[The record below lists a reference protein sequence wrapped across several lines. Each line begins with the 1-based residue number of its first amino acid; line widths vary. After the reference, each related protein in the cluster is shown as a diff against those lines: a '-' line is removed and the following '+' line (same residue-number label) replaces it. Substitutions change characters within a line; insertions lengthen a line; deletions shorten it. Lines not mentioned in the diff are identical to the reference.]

1 MKKKF
6 NFKAILAVLLLLTS
20 FILISCQSNTNHESN
35 FNNNADPNNIERT
48 NYNVSEKDY
57 FDVDGNLLVP
67 FDIAYSNA
75 FNNGAAAYDEKTVLL
90 KVEGHELVL
99 SKELKEAGIESL
111 ELSTKHDKT
120 SWFTATIKEGL
131 DVKNVMPKVRKLDNI
146 LIADY
151 NYIYETANN
160 GDYEEVITEVI
171 NNPKFSEQVSLD
183 NYGIYDAWKWLAEN
197 DYSQGGDSSIVVAVI
212 DTGVD
217 YNHVDLKNN
226 IWVNTQE
233 IPGNGIDDDGNG
245 YIDDIHGIDTT
256 DNSRYKINGAY
267 RAGDPMDDHGHGTH
281 VAGIIAASNN
291 QEGIVGIAHNVKIMV
306 VKAGM
311 ASGYFTQNAIAE
323 AILYAHDNGADV
335 INMSFGGSAVSIQT
349 QDALM
354 TAYTRTILVA
364 SAGNDGVP
372 NEPIAGW
379 FGAVIPNYP
388 AALPYV
394 VGVMSVD
401 NNGFQ
406 SSFSNWDSFAF
417 NSIEYEMY
425 APGEQIIST
434 LPNDRYAAWSGTS
447 MSAPFVSAVAALLR
461 GVYSD
466 RDIYTNKFIMGQ
478 LNATS
483 DVNAVDPYIPNY
495 HPPHNVPM
503 IIDAYK
509 ALTVLP
515 KPEVN
520 MYDFY
525 LFDSVH
531 LDEKNNGDGIID
543 AGEVIDIGLVLRNR
557 WGMSS
562 DTVINIDSIS
572 TGGVENPYI
581 EFLIDEVNFNSIG
594 TYSTK
599 DQLKRDG
606 QIVVGVDN
614 PLRIKIS
621 PDIPNDYIVRIN
633 VTGSYKN
640 ALDENDENIYKIDTS
655 FEFNVRKGYILPNI
669 ISEDM
674 VLTKE
679 NHYIIP
685 NSMVIQ
691 EGATVTVEPGTN
703 IQFWSNDPQDAY
715 AESAIVYL
723 RVEGKF
729 ITLGTQEEP
738 VKLFPS
744 ALRDRYR
751 VEIYETGSKG
761 YVSLTHTHVTNGHLT
776 ISYAEHSKFNQN
788 YISRLAMRYLESGQV
803 QTSTWETTY
812 INIRYAENNIFYAI
826 GSEDN
831 RYKPVLTG
839 TFINNIFVNSGINFQ
854 GEYIGNVF
862 LSNNTSI
869 YGPQTNSTAH
879 LSRLGRLESIT
890 SQFYDPITGKT
901 YLALKFDTP
910 IYQQTAVRLAESL
923 GGKLLQIETEEEY
936 NLLKNQIYTD
946 TWGSNFIGIKR
957 DFENNKYQWLDGSD
971 IGSFMPIDHLSKSP
985 YYGYEYNFDNF
996 TPMSQMGSGFVVEIE
1011 GDIYIQQI
1019 LLDNTSIDI
1028 DMESSY
1034 LINSVLVPTTANPD
1048 DLIYVSSDEGVVT
1061 VDENGLVEPVSYGQ
1075 AVVYIYS
1082 KDYQVSN
1089 QLIINVLEKVALES
1103 IDASISNT
1111 QMNINTTSKIN
1122 IQLLPS
1128 NTTERII
1135 NYSSSNPEVVSVDH
1149 RGNLNAKTV
1158 GEVVITASNQDGSI
1172 FDEVVIHVVSPV
1184 TSVKFEESIYMTTLT
1199 QTDEDFYPLV
1209 LPLDA
1214 TNRNLT
1220 WESSNP
1226 EVAYVDES
1234 GVLVKLKEGVAT
1246 LVATVENTNLK
1257 AEVIVSIKGDQTSG
1271 YVLKM
1276 VERNNQMFALYSD
1289 GNIYYWG
1296 KDILSP
1302 KILPLTTDEF
1312 IIDFAIMGSSYLFAL
1327 TNDGTVLE
1335 FYISSFFNNSG
1346 TSPINHSNNYQTQT
1360 LQNIVQISG
1369 SSNYS
1374 STHALRSDGSVWA
1387 WGNNQQGQLGDGTK
1401 TSRNSPVQVMIDD
1414 VKQVITGYFGY
1425 TMFLQN
1431 TGELYATG
1439 GSPGYM
1445 VPTQINQNIET
1456 IDSLYNNVYV
1466 VARSTSTTYSYN
1478 ESYTSNVATMN
1489 TTNKAYLDGS
1499 TNHYIEDGYVWNKGY
1514 DYYGKFG
1521 LGYFPNAMGE
1531 GSYVSSFQK
1540 TAKIANVKEIFVFDQ
1555 NTYYQT
1561 EDGKF
1566 YGSGSNSNL
1575 QLANFNNQPSATP
1588 VRIFFGLEDNEGG
1601 FSLESINITDEK
1613 LYANSIILDFNE
1625 AMIIGDNYVY
1635 MSLKDSQNNTLAIT
1649 RHIHLDKITI
1659 TPFSSWTIG
1668 ETYTLTIPA
1677 NSLLTKFMTGNEALT
1692 YTFIYQGEQTAI
1704 SLISQSIQNNHDFVK
1719 QDIQIDLL
1727 YTYAAEGISF
1737 DDIGIFDQNNERVLD
1752 VSITLNHNKLSI
1764 LGTLAFGSYELRLPS
1779 GALKDNIGGIN
1790 EEVIISF
1797 NVLKTLL
1804 LEGVTHIDG
1813 SERIMVDEPIV
1824 LTFNVALPHET
1835 FNQIALLN
1843 DANESIEVVVTLIDN
1858 VLTITPSNSLDMN
1871 KVYQLNVP
1879 ANALIDEL
1887 GNTNDVIIST
1897 FKTYAPIELIRT
1909 SINNGQSNI
1918 HPTQTIIYFFN
1929 HIEAGDFFTN
1939 IQLLNHENQ
1948 IIPAS
1953 ITITDHKQLEIKSVT
1968 PLLFGKEYRILIPA
1982 GALKDELGVVNEAVE
1997 TNFSTVTKQARFFW
2011 DYSNVLPY
2019 WQELVDKGYNTN
2031 FYGNAILNNFNNT
2044 NVEQWFRF
2052 QAESSGN
2059 YHRSTG
2065 IGGNYWGTQN
2075 QMIIDK
2081 HIIDFDDFQSLIDV
2095 IEGEILSIAP
2105 ENTFPFVVDI
2115 EIFNEQ
2121 GEKVTVVGNELITI
2135 RVHFNRDMNQDIPLT
2150 LKFGS
2155 SLPYGER
2162 EVRGEYITPRTWEGT
2177 YQLTTIIEN
2186 GNQYFFINNGAALD
2200 NAFFT
2205 LQPDY
2210 GRFRFEIDTTSAQAM
2225 IMQAE
2230 STYQGVKLTWFQD
2243 DFDTLAGFNLYR
2255 STSLNGQY
2263 NRLNSSV
2270 ITVDQTEYLD
2280 DTVEPGVIY
2289 YYNFTVVKTDL
2300 SESEPSGRVDVR
2312 AFDSMAPNIYHTPIY
2327 QAFTNNNLVISAT
2340 ILDNV
2345 QIISAKVYYRIK
2357 GQSNWNVGSMTSN
2370 NDRYSAIINS
2380 SYLTLEG
2387 LEYYIESYD
2396 GINYTY
2402 RGTSSNPIETVVQ
2415 KSVDSSSLGDVNGDG
2430 LINVLDALLILQAI
2444 NGRVNLNA
2452 EEFFK
2457 SDLDG
2462 NGRLEAWEAL
2472 RVMQYANGNVTTI
2485 N

>member
-1 MKKKF
+1 MKRYAMKKYLLITWTLIMSVIF
-6 NFKAILAVLLLLTS
+6 IACTTGEKAIE
-20 FILISCQSNTNHESN
+20 HEPSIN
-35 FNNNADPNNIERT
+35 KID
-48 NYNVSEKDY
+48 YNLPSDQH
-57 FDVDGNLLVP
+57 FDAEGNLRVP
-67 FDIAYSNA
+67 FDIAYKDYFDSGLAN
-75 FNNGAAAYDEKTVLL
+75 YDDQTVLVKFDVAFDGTLTRNL
-90 KVEGHELVL
+90 KN
-99 SKELKEAGIESL
+99 AGIESL
-111 ELSTKHDKT
+111 EQMMQGADDVWYVAHIKRDY
-120 SWFTATIKEGL
+120 TI
-131 DVKNVMPKVRKLDNI
+131 KNVMSSLRALNEVLV
-146 LIADY
+146 ADY
-151 NYIYETANN
+151 NYVYQ
-160 GDYEEVITEVI
+160 TEDFDPTIIPNVDVSE
-171 NNPKFSEQVSLD
+171 NPQSNQQWYLNAS
-183 NYGIYDAWKWLAEN
+183 GIQDAWKWLEHSN
-197 DYSQGGDSSIVVAVI
+197 IDPGGLPSVVVAVI

-217 YNHVDLKNN
+217 YNHIDLRANM
-226 IWVNTQE
+226 WTNTKE

-245 YIDDIHGIDTT
+245 YVDDIHGV
-256 DNSRYKINGAY
+256 NVVSNEQFHSGN
-267 RAGDPMDDHGHGTH
+267 PMDDHGHGTH

-291 QEGIVGIAHNVKIMV
+291 KEGIVGIAHNVQIMAI
-306 VKAGM
+306 KAGM
-311 ASGYFTQNAIAE
+311 SSGYFTQDSIAK
-323 AILYAHDNGADV
+323 AILYAYDNGADV
-335 INMSFGGSAVSIQT
+335 INMSFGGGAVSIAV

-354 TAYTRTILVA
+354 TAYSRAVLVA
-364 SAGNDGVP
+364 SAGNNGLP
-372 NEPIAGW
+372 NELTDFYLPA
-379 FGAVIPNYP
+379 PNYP
-388 AALPYV
+388 AALSYV
-394 VGVMSVD
+394 IGVMSV
-401 NNGFQ
+401 GSTGVE
-406 SSFSNWDSFAF
+406 SSFSNWDARAF
-417 NSIEYEMY
+417 NAVEYEVY
-425 APGEQIIST
+425 APGEQMLST
-434 LPNDRYAAWSGTS
+434 LPNDQYATWSGTS
-447 MSAPFVSAVAALLR
+447 MAAPVVSAIAALLR
-461 GVYSD
+461 SVYDD
-466 RDIYTNKFIMGQ
+466 RDMYSNKFIMGQ
-478 LNATS
+478 LTS
-483 DVNAVDPYIPNY
+483 TSETYAICNNPQRHTVGGGLHNIP
-495 HPPHNVPM
+495 P

-509 ALTVLP
+509 ALTKLP
-515 KPEVN
+515 KPEIN
-520 MYDFY
+520 LYNY
-525 LFDSVH
+525 YIFDAQGIA
-531 LDEKNNGDGIID
+531 EENNGDGIID
-543 AGEVIDIGLVLRNR
+543 AGETIDIGLVLRNR
-557 WGMSS
+557 WGMSKETIVS
-562 DTVINIDSIS
+562 MDTLTI
-572 TGGVENPYI
+572 GGVES
-581 EFLIDEVNFNSIG
+581 EFVEFITKDIDFGQIG

-599 DQLKRDG
+599 DTLSKDG
-606 QIVVGVDN
+606 SIVTGVET
-614 PLRIKIS
+614 PFRIKVAENT
-621 PDIPNDYIVRIN
+621 PNDYIIKVN
-633 VTGSYKN
+633 VSGTYLNGLDT
-640 ALDENDENIYKIDTS
+640 LDETIYT
-655 FEFNVRKGYILPNI
+655 FNGVIEIKVRNGFILPNI

-674 VLTKE
+674 TLTKDKY
-679 NHYIIP
+679 YIIP

-691 EGATVTVEPGTN
+691 ENATVTVEPGTN

-744 ALRDRYR
+744 ALRDSYR

-788 YISRLAMRYLESGQV
+788 YISNLAYRYLESGQV
-803 QTSTWETTY
+803 QTSTWGTTS

-826 GSEDN
+826 GGS
-831 RYKPVLTG
+831 YKPVLTG

-862 LSNNTSI
+862 LGNNTSI
-869 YGPQTNSTAH
+869 YGPQTNSNAH
-879 LSRLGRLESIT
+879 LSRFGRLESIT
-890 SQFYDPITGKT
+890 SQFYNPITGKT

-946 TWGSNFIGIKR
+946 TRDIFIGIKR

-985 YYGYEYNFDNF
+985 YYGYRYNFDNF
-996 TPMSQMGSGFVVEIE
+996 TPMSQIGYGFVVEIE
-1011 GDIYIQQI
+1011 GDIYTQQI

-1082 KDYQVSN
+1082 NDYQVSN

-1158 GEVVITASNQDGSI
+1158 GEVVITASNQDGAI

-1276 VERNNQMFALYSD
+1276 VERNNQMLALYSD

-1312 IIDFAIMGSSYLFAL
+1312 IIDFATMNSSYLFAL

-1335 FYISSFFNNSG
+1335 FYIWSFFNNSG
-1346 TSPINHSNNYQTQT
+1346 TSPINLRNNYQTQT

-1369 SSNYS
+1369 NQNYG

-1387 WGNNQQGQLGDGTK
+1387 WGNNEQGQLGDGTK

-1414 VKQVITGYFGY
+1414 VKQVITGSGY

-1431 TGELYATG
+1431 TGDLYATG

-1456 IDSLYNNVYV
+1456 IDSLYNNEYV

-1489 TTNKAYLDGS
+1489 TTNKAYLDGYD
-1499 TNHYIEDGYVWNKGY
+1499 NNLYIEDGYVWNKGY
-1514 DYYGKFG
+1514 DYFGKYG

-1540 TAKIANVKEIFVFDQ
+1540 TVKIANVKEIFVFYQ

-1588 VRIFFGLEDNEGG
+1588 VRIFFDLEGNEGG

-1649 RHIHLDKITI
+1649 RHIHLDKLTI

-1677 NSLLTKFMTGNEALT
+1677 NSLLTKFMTGNEALN

-1804 LEGVTHIDG
+1804 LEGITHIDG

-1887 GNTNDVIIST
+1887 GNTNDVITST

-1929 HIEAGDFFTN
+1929 HIEAGDFFTD

-1948 IIPAS
+1948 IIPAN

-1968 PLLFGKEYRILIPA
+1968 PLLFGNEYRILIPA
-1982 GALKDELGVVNEAVE
+1982 GALKDELGVINEAIE
-1997 TNFSTVTKQARFFW
+1997 TNFSTVTKQTRFFW

-2019 WQELVDKGYNTN
+2019 WQELVDKGHNTN

-2115 EIFNEQ
+2115 SLFNAL
-2121 GEKVTVVGNELITI
+2121 GNKVTTVGNET
-2135 RVHFNRDMNQDIPLT
+2135 VTFVVTFNRDMDITQDLNLT
-2150 LKFGS
+2150 FGS
-2155 SLPYGER
+2155 YLPFADYQITGSY
-2162 EVRGEYITPRTWEGT
+2162 VTPRVWMGVYT
-2177 YQLTTIIEN
+2177 LNTIIEN
-2186 GNQYFFINNGAALD
+2186 GNQFFTIKQGAAAD
-2200 NAFFT
+2200 NPFLT
-2205 LQPDY
+2205 LQPDF
-2210 GRFRFEIDTTSAQAM
+2210 GRFTFQIDTTEAQAM
-2225 IMQAE
+2225 IMQ
-2230 STYQGVKLTWFQD
+2230 GVATITGIELNWEQD
-2243 DFDTLAGFNLYR
+2243 DFDTLAGYNVYR
-2255 STSLNGQY
+2255 STSEHGFYQ
-2263 NRLNSSV
+2263 RLNSSV
-2270 ITVDQTEYLD
+2270 IPYSTKTFFDE
-2280 DTVEPGVIY
+2280 TVEPGVLY

-2300 SESEPSGRVDVR
+2300 TESEPSGKIQIMSLDT
-2312 AFDSMAPNIYHTPIY
+2312 MEPNIYHTPIY
-2327 QAFTNNNLVISAT
+2327 TAFTQSNLVITAT
-2340 ILDNV
+2340 IVDNV
-2345 QIISAKVYYRIK
+2345 QVQDAKVFYRM
-2357 GQSNWNVGSMTSN
+2357 VGEESWYQVTMTKN
-2370 NDRYSAIINS
+2370 NNRYSAVIASTYI
-2380 SYLTLEG
+2380 TLDG
-2387 LEYYIESYD
+2387 LEYYIRASD

-2402 RGTSSNPIETVVQ
+2402 KGSEQEPFVITVQQTVAPSS
-2415 KSVDSSSLGDVNGDG
+2415 KGDVNGDG
-2430 LINVLDALLILQAI
+2430 VITTLDSLMVLQAI
-2444 NGRVNLNA
+2444 NDRLNLTQEQFLRA
-2452 EEFFK
+2452 
-2457 SDLDG
+2457 DLDG
-2462 NGRLEAWEAL
+2462 NGTLETWEVL
-2472 RVMQYANGNVTTI
+2472 KILQYVSGKITSLS
-2485 N
+2485 